1 MKETTMHIAGW
12 LKQKDQNVYQKKNF
26 TNLISFSLLMDKN
39 GNGIPI
45 APDTT
50 IEEYL
55 VPQKHS
61 YLNGRK
67 I

>member
-1 MKETTMHIAGW
+1 MKEMTMHIAGW
-12 LKQKDQNVYQKKNF
+12 LKQKDQNVYQKNNF
-26 TNLISFSLLMDKN
+26 TYLISFSLLMDKN

-55 VPQKHS
+55 GVSGTPVSKW
-61 YLNGRK
+61 
-67 I
+67 